1 MILYWFKAFDWYD
14 LLSTYNVKNILCSDW
29 ARLIKKL
36 NGKTTVNLYK
46 LIQCTCKDSETEIQV
61 NIHVSVKAPKNKQV
75 SFIEEW
81 IAASL
86 NCWMCFQH
94 QKKWN
99 LTTPHKRKLFSV
111 KRYTHF
117 KIWSTYLYIHVRTR
131 KQVLNLL

>member
-61 NIHVSVKAPKNKQV
+61 NIHVSVKAPKNKRV
-75 SFIEEW
+75 PLKSELLPLWTVECVFSIKRSEIWPHPTRE
-81 IAASL
+81 
-86 NCWMCFQH
+86 NC
-94 QKKWN
+94 
-99 LTTPHKRKLFSV
+99 LV
-111 KRYTHF
+111 
-117 KIWSTYLYIHVRTR
+117 
-131 KQVLNLL
+131 